1 MLAGRPAPICGR
13 ARVGPYDEGVTEP
26 LDAIAIAAE
35 VFAWLTLPVGV
46 ILLVGG
52 FARRS
57 WARCYRPAKAVITTV
72 KDRDAKLRWFGD
84 GGAVHE
90 STSPL
95 TGPIPAVGDARTV
108 WVHPARPESPRL
120 DDPAHDGRVLLTLG
134 GILAGVGVIA
144 TVLSNVLPLF

>member
-1 MLAGRPAPICGR
+1 M
-13 ARVGPYDEGVTEP
+13 TEP

-46 ILLVGG
+46 VLLISGL
-52 FARRS
+52 ARRS
-57 WARCYRPAKAVITTV
+57 WARRYRPAKAVITTV

-90 STSPL
+90 SVSPL

-108 WVHPARPESPRL
+108 WVHPSRPESPRL
-120 DDPAHDGRVLLTLG
+120 DDPAHDGRVLLMLG
-134 GILAGVGVIA
+134 GILTGVGVVAII
-144 TVLSNVLPLF
+144 VSNLLPFF

>member
-1 MLAGRPAPICGR
+1 M
-13 ARVGPYDEGVTEP
+13 TEP

-35 VFAWLTLPVGV
+35 VFAWLTLPVG
-46 ILLVGG
+46 ILLLIVGL
-52 FARRS
+52 ARRS
-57 WARCYRPAKAVITTV
+57 WSRRYQPVKAVITTV
-72 KDRDAKLRWFGD
+72 KDHDAKLRWFGD

-108 WVHPARPESPRL
+108 WVHPSRPESPRL

-134 GILAGVGVIA
+134 GILTGVGVIA
-144 TVLSNVLPLF
+144 TLAANLMPFF

>member
-1 MLAGRPAPICGR
+1 MLAGGD
-13 ARVGPYDEGVTEP
+13 ARVAGLYDESVTEP

-35 VFAWLTLPVGV
+35 VFAWLTLPVGLV
-46 ILLVGG
+46 LLISGL
-52 FARRS
+52 ARHS
-57 WARCYRPAKAVITTV
+57 WSRRYQPVKAVITTV
-72 KDRDAKLRWFGD
+72 HNTDAKLRWFGD

-108 WVHPARPESPRL
+108 WVHPSRPESPRL

-134 GILAGVGVIA
+134 GILTSVGIIA
-144 TVLSNVLPLF
+144 TLVSNLMPFF

>member
-1 MLAGRPAPICGR
+1 MLAGGD
-13 ARVGPYDEGVTEP
+13 ARVAGLYDESVTEP

-35 VFAWLTLPVGV
+35 VFAWLTLPVGLV
-46 ILLVGG
+46 LLISGL
-52 FARRS
+52 ARRS
-57 WARCYRPAKAVITTV
+57 WSRRYQPVKAVITTV
-72 KDRDAKLRWFGD
+72 HNTDAKLRWFGD

-108 WVHPARPESPRL
+108 WVHPSRPESPRL

-134 GILAGVGVIA
+134 GILTSVGIIA
-144 TVLSNVLPLF
+144 TLVSNLMPFF

>member
-1 MLAGRPAPICGR
+1 
-13 ARVGPYDEGVTEP
+13 VTEP

-46 ILLVGG
+46 VLLVAGLS
-52 FARRS
+52 RRS
-57 WARCYRPAKAVITTV
+57 WSRRYNPVKAVITTV
-72 KDRDAKLRWFGD
+72 RDREAKLRWFGD

-90 STSPL
+90 SSSPL

-134 GILAGVGVIA
+134 GILTGVGVIA
-144 TVLSNVLPLF
+144 ILLSSILPLF

>member
-1 MLAGRPAPICGR
+1 M
-13 ARVGPYDEGVTEP
+13 TEP

-35 VFAWLTLPVGV
+35 VFAWLTLPVGIV
-46 ILLVGG
+46 LLIAGL
-52 FARRS
+52 ARRS
-57 WARCYRPAKAVITTV
+57 WAKRYRTAKAVITTV

-108 WVHPARPESPRL
+108 WVHPSRPETPRL
-120 DDPAHDGRVLLTLG
+120 DDPGHDGRVLLTLG
-134 GILAGVGVIA
+134 GILTGVGLVA
-144 TVLSNVLPLF
+144 TLVSNLMPFF